1 MFPKPFRRLGVGG
14 VVVKLQQIVH
24 ERIPF
29 FIVHHAMPTIYQLM
43 SSEYDRTSVSLLNP
57 GRSNMRGGG
66 RVSLLT
72 GAVSVYPSFLEA
84 REYGLFRNTH
94 TVNGSTSLF
103 LFVEGTGWCV
113 GHA

>member
-66 RVSLLT
+66 GGEGISTHRSGISL
-72 GAVSVYPSFLEA
+72 SIFS
-84 REYGLFRNTH
+84 R
-94 TVNGSTSLF
+94 ST
-103 LFVEGTGWCV
+103 
-113 GHA
+113 

>member
-43 SSEYDRTSVSLLNP
+43 SSERYQFIHLFSKHVSMGCFEILIL
-57 GRSNMRGGG
+57 
-66 RVSLLT
+66 
-72 GAVSVYPSFLEA
+72 
-84 REYGLFRNTH
+84 
-94 TVNGSTSLF
+94 
-103 LFVEGTGWCV
+103 
-113 GHA
+113 

>member
-66 RVSLLT
+66 GGYLYSPERYQFIHLFSKHVSMGCFEILIL
-72 GAVSVYPSFLEA
+72 
-84 REYGLFRNTH
+84 
-94 TVNGSTSLF
+94 
-103 LFVEGTGWCV
+103 
-113 GHA
+113 